1 MKDFGGG
8 WTEKKLEKVNSY
20 LKAYMRA
27 LKNKNFK
34 KIYIDAFAGE
44 GYRGSNHDNCHDEEK
59 LLGLEELED
68 LDAAKVLKAGS
79 AIVALKIKP
88 PFDKYIF
95 IEKEQEK
102 CAKLKDIIKSDY
114 AELEDRAE
122 IIQDDANHALRI
134 ICKNMGNYDRAV
146 LFLDPFGMQVE
157 WSTIEIIAKTQKID
171 MWYLFPSGIA
181 VNRLLPHDAQLN
193 PANIEKLDK
202 LFGSHDWY
210 NRFYEKRKNGSLF
223 DDDEES
229 YARIANLQN
238 IKEYLIEKLKSIF
251 PGVASNPLQLT
262 NSKNVELYLLC
273 FACSN
278 KAGAPV
284 ALRIANYILQ
294 NF

>member
-114 AELEDRAE
+114 AELEDRTE

-157 WSTIEIIAKTQKID
+157 LPSIDYYLMMLNSIQQISKSLISFLALMTGIIDFMKK
-171 MWYLFPSGIA
+171 
-181 VNRLLPHDAQLN
+181 
-193 PANIEKLDK
+193 EKMD
-202 LFGSHDWY
+202 
-210 NRFYEKRKNGSLF
+210 
-223 DDDEES
+223 
-229 YARIANLQN
+229 
-238 IKEYLIEKLKSIF
+238 
-251 PGVASNPLQLT
+251 
-262 NSKNVELYLLC
+262 LYLMMMKNHMQELQI
-273 FACSN
+273 F
-278 KAGAPV
+278 K
-284 ALRIANYILQ
+284 ILK
-294 NF
+294 NI